1 LLTIPCGLVCPP
13 IRLDLKT
20 ASQLVVP
27 VHVAVVPLPRRVA
40 AGERYAAQQ
49 DESASAGQQPVH
61 FADESRPWL
70 VPFAWYWQTLRGAD
84 SIPCYLRAPVRP
96 GCYSLRVA

>member
-1 LLTIPCGLVCPP
+1 LVCQPT
-13 IRLDLKT
+13 RLDLKT
-20 ASQLVVP
+20 AWQPVAP
-27 VHVAVVPLPRRVA
+27 VHVAVVLLPRRLV
-40 AGERYAAQQ
+40 AGELSVAQR

-84 SIPCYLRAPVRP
+84 SIAC
-96 GCYSLRVA
+96 C